1 MNEHMHKFFG
11 RNKQE
16 GFTLVELLIVIAIIA
31 ILAVV
36 VFVALDPLKRF
47 QDARNSTRWS
57 DITAIMDA
65 IKLNQVDNG
74 GSFLSTIPQDGKNYL
89 IGTPSGTDCVAGSV
103 TDTCGAANITPDVSK
118 CVDLAGL
125 VTSGHLAA
133 VPKDPSSGKTDNTD
147 YYISVT
153 SLGGV
158 TVGACDPE
166 GTTPPVIKI
175 TR

>member
-1 MNEHMHKFFG
+1 MRTLFE
-11 RNKQE
+11 RSKQTQ

-47 QDARNSTRWS
+47 QDARNATRWS
-57 DITAIMDA
+57 DITAILDA
-65 IKLNQVDNG
+65 VKLNQVDTG
-74 GSFLSTIPQDGKNYL
+74 GAFLGTINQDGLYYL
-89 IGTPSGTDCVAGSV
+89 VGTCASPVA
-103 TDTCGAANITPDVSK
+103 DTCDAAGITPQTTG
-118 CVDLAGL
+118 CVNLAGL
-125 VTSGHLAA
+125 VTSGHLATI
-133 VPKDPSSGKTDNTD
+133 PQDPSSGTSVNTD
-147 YYISVT
+147 YYMRVT

-166 GTTPPVIKI
+166 GTPVPTIEI